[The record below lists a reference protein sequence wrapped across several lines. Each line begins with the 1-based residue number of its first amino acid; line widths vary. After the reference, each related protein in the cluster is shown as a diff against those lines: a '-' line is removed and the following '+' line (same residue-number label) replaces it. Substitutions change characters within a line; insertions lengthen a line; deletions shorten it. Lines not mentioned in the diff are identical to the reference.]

1 MCTLFWVGWPNKLG
15 VDVVV
20 PKPVKPD
27 VPVAVEA
34 PNRGL
39 LCPNK
44 LVLCCC
50 GCCGCCP
57 NKEVPV
63 EAGVGLNA
71 AIIRYTCKYC
81 TYAIDISEKE
91 MYNFNL
97 SFIIKSINVMKQE
110 N

>member
-20 PKPVKPD
+20 PKPEKPD

-34 PNRGL
+34 PNKGL

-50 GCCGCCP
+50 GCCGCCCCP
-57 NKEVPV
+57 NKDVPV

-71 AIIRYTCKYC
+71 K
-81 TYAIDISEKE
+81 
-91 MYNFNL
+91 NN
-97 SFIIKSINVMKQE
+97 
-110 N
+110 

>member
-1 MCTLFWVGWPNKLG
+1 M
-15 VDVVV
+15 V

-27 VPVAVEA
+27 VPVAVED

-71 AIIRYTCKYC
+71 A
-81 TYAIDISEKE
+81 
-91 MYNFNL
+91 NN
-97 SFIIKSINVMKQE
+97 
-110 N
+110 